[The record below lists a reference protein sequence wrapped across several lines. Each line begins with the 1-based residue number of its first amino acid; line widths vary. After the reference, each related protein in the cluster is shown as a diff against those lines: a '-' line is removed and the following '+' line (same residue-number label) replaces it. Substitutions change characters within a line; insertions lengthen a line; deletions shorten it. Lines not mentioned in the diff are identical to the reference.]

1 MNALEIKN
9 VTKTFGKVVANN
21 NINLTLNKGEI
32 LAILGENGSGKTTL
46 MNMISGIYH
55 PDAGEILVNE
65 NPVVIN
71 SPKDAFSLGIGMIHQ
86 HFKLVDVFTATEN
99 IVLGIEDQK
108 GFNLKTAAND
118 ILSISHKYGFEISPQ
133 KKIYQMS
140 VSEKQTVE
148 IIKVLYRGADILIL
162 DEPTAVLTP
171 QETQKLFGVL
181 RNMKEDG
188 KSIIII
194 THKLNEVMEIS
205 DRVAVLRK
213 GEYAGTV
220 ETANTNESQLT
231 EMMVGRKVS
240 LNIDRSEPH
249 NQVERLVTVFSN
261 DDSYYVTFTD
271 VSGLSSSSPVYANGY
286 KVGVVKDIIY
296 DYSPQGKIVA
306 VMGLDKNMRVPQ
318 GTRAEIASDLL
329 GNIKVNLVLG
339 SDPLHM
345 LASGD
350 TISGGAEEGV
360 MSKLSAMMPAIEAIV
375 PKLDSIM
382 TSLNILLADPALR
395 NTLHNVEGMTGN
407 LNATS
412 QNLRAL
418 SASLNRDV
426 PGMMTK
432 ANGVLDN
439 TQQLTQNLSQVD
451 VVALTESVN
460 KTLENVEQMTKKL
473 NSNEG
478 TLGLLMRD
486 ATLYNNLSSTAASAD
501 SLLIDFKAHP
511 KRYIHFS
518 VFGKSDKQK

>member
-1 MNALEIKN
+1 MKFFTKEVKIALTAI
-9 VTKTFGKVVANN
+9 VAIVV
-21 NINLTLNKGEI
+21 LFYGLQFLKG
-32 LAILGENGSGKTTL
+32 L
-46 MNMISGIYH
+46 
-55 PDAGEILVNE
+55 
-65 NPVVIN
+65 
-71 SPKDAFSLGIGMIHQ
+71 
-86 HFKLVDVFTATEN
+86 
-99 IVLGIEDQK
+99 
-108 GFNLKTAAND
+108 
-118 ILSISHKYGFEISPQ
+118 
-133 KKIYQMS
+133 
-140 VSEKQTVE
+140 
-148 IIKVLYRGADILIL
+148 
-162 DEPTAVLTP
+162 
-171 QETQKLFGVL
+171 
-181 RNMKEDG
+181 
-188 KSIIII
+188 
-194 THKLNEVMEIS
+194 
-205 DRVAVLRK
+205 
-213 GEYAGTV
+213 
-220 ETANTNESQLT
+220 
-231 EMMVGRKVS
+231 
-240 LNIDRSEPH
+240 
-249 NQVERLVTVFSN
+249 TVFSN

-271 VSGLSSSSPVYANGY
+271 VSGLSASSPVYANGY
-286 KVGVVKDIIY
+286 KVGVVKDIVY
-296 DYSPQGKIVA
+296 DYSPEGKIVA
-306 VMGLDKNMRVPQ
+306 VMGLDKDMRVPQ

-339 SDPLHM
+339 KDPLHM

-350 TISGGAEEGV
+350 TISGGAEEGM
-360 MSKLSAMMPAIEAIV
+360 MSKIGAMMPAIEAII

-460 KTLENVEQMTKKL
+460 TTLENVEQMTRKL

-501 SLLIDFKAHP
+501 SLLIDLKAHP
-511 KRYIHFS
+511 KRYVHFS